1 MKRINVDWI
10 GKNQKKTEKR
20 LGMYAEKLMK
30 LRKGK
35 KVDEL
40 RTVL

>member
-20 LGMYAEKLMK
+20 LGMYVEKLMK
-30 LRKGK
+30 LRKEDK
-35 KVDEL
+35 KNEL

>member
-10 GKNQKKTEKR
+10 GKNQKKNEKR
-20 LGMYAEKLMK
+20 LEMYEEKLMK
-30 LRKGK
+30 LRKEDK
-35 KVDEL
+35 KDEL

>member
-1 MKRINVDWI
+1 MKRINVDWL
-10 GKNQKKTEKR
+10 GKNQKKAEKR

-30 LRKGK
+30 LRKEDK
-35 KVDEL
+35 KNEL